1 MSGGDIWDETC
12 NTDEKD
18 VVLKPRERHSRKRGH
33 GMCKGPEVRISLLC
47 WENSGLCVS
56 GPKNLEVESTAC
68 AKALGQDRAWCIRG
82 IAEISATT
90 VEPSSSEGLLR
101 DGGLP
106 ADVM

>member
-1 MSGGDIWDETC
+1 
-12 NTDEKD
+12 
-18 VVLKPRERHSRKRGH
+18 
-33 GMCKGPEVRISLLC
+33 MCKGPEVRISLLC

-56 GPKNLEVESTAC
+56 GPKNLEVVSTAF
-68 AKALGQDRAWCIRG
+68 AKALGQDGVRCIG
-82 IAEISATT
+82 QTSEISATM